1 MRNAPSQRLSL
12 ACLSR
17 VLLGV
22 SSFPTE
28 YILRYLT
35 LLSSR
40 PACPLLC
47 CSALSFVLSIY
58 ILSLAAISS
67 LALLHIIITVPCG
80 TYYHSHLSTFAAICT
95 SASIRSFNRNRSPS
109 AKPLSP
115 ENRCPEIAV
124 YLIATDTYI
133 LNYHTHLEH
142 TLHHT
147 TNTNLL
153 INLNRAHNSHHPRL
167 EPHQPPPQHTQWA
180 SSPPSAPNSKSTASS
195 SATPAATSAAHGSR
209 AHNMST
215 ASTSTVTNRPSRHLH
230 LAPTAMAAGAV
241 EPAASRGKWRVSKS
255 RRCSRR
261 GGAGIGGVKLGD

>member
-1 MRNAPSQRLSL
+1 MRNVPSQRLSL

-40 PACPLLC
+40 LACPLLC

-80 TYYHSHLSTFAAICT
+80 TYYHSHLSTYAAICT

-115 ENRCPEIAV
+115 ENRSPEIAV

-142 TLHHT
+142 H
-147 TNTNLL
+147 
-153 INLNRAHNSHHPRL
+153 SHQP
-167 EPHQPPPQHTQWA
+167 PHQPPPSSQLTPPTPRTPPTPTTTHTMGLLTSLRAKLEIYRLEQRYTRRDKRSTWVSGA
-180 SSPPSAPNSKSTASS
+180 QYVDGEYVYGNESTVSSPTSSTNSN
-195 SATPAATSAAHGSR
+195 GSR
-209 AHNMST
+209 SSR
-215 ASTSTVTNRPSRHLH
+215 ASGFTGK
-230 LAPTAMAAGAV
+230 MAGVKVAEVFSSG
-241 EPAASRGKWRVSKS
+241 
-255 RRCSRR
+255 R
-261 GGAGIGGVKLGD
+261 GGDRRSRAW